1 MFVKSSL
8 CCRNEL
14 LTPAVR
20 QAKALGFADKKLMV
34 VQPYKKIILRIWLFD
49 DYEAH
54 KALEEFYWKI
64 ESHIS
69 EIDSFSIRRDS
80 SEVLLVSS
88 SKDVKKRFNNHI
100 LRAEGGKRFIK
111 VRVKTPEDYSV
122 KEEENLYFLH
132 LYTTA

>member
-8 CCRNEL
+8 CCRSEL

-88 SKDVKKRFNNHI
+88 SK
-100 LRAEGGKRFIK
+100 
-111 VRVKTPEDYSV
+111 
-122 KEEENLYFLH
+122 
-132 LYTTA
+132 